1 MKTLSVLLLLA
12 AVLAVVFGLT
22 GCELLGSKEI
32 IYEVSGTT
40 SSVHIR
46 YEDENGDLVE
56 VYGAS
61 PYWRHSFTVN
71 RVASAIVVHLSAEI
85 TDLGGGDVTVS
96 ISEDIF
102 LVDSAFASGYG
113 NLAEAW
119 GIIE

>member
-1 MKTLSVLLLLA
+1 MKKSIMLLMAAVILA
-12 AVLAVVFGLT
+12 AVIGLT

-32 IYEVSGTT
+32 IYEVSGTAA
-40 SSVHIR
+40 SVDIR

-71 RVASAIVVHLSAEI
+71 RVAAAILVYVSAEI
-85 TDLGGGDVTVS
+85 TALGGGDVTVS

-102 LVDSAFASGYG
+102 LVDSASASGYG
-113 NLAEAW
+113 DLAEAW